1 MKKSLVATL
10 LVALLASSMVFA
22 GFGGNVTASFGWD
35 IDGKTVG
42 FDNNNA
48 PEIEL
53 TLNETAGEKKG
64 EGAVYAE
71 IKANLVVKLSKV
83 TGVKATTTKGDSLEV
98 NAEIKDLSAKVIGE
112 KWYVGITGV
121 MKPADFAKSYH
132 LKDGKDAYWNWE
144 LTTIKTAG
152 IEVGAFDFKAGV
164 GFNKS
169 YAEKG
174 EKDNGTY
181 FTVITPDFKPI
192 EGLVAQGGLTLAV
205 KDTKFENFQFGFG
218 GKVGYASDAVTA
230 NVATDMGYEVTAT
243 KGVFKSEVAADAKY
257 DFVSANLYYSSDVV
271 AKKAEDANKV
281 SKATKNLLNAKLA
294 ADFKS
299 FELPLNVSVEIIDAI
314 NDARNINASVG
325 YTIIE
330 GLKAGLT
337 FNTTLVKNVEWGI
350 KGNVEYTQDQF
361 GTFKADVEYK
371 SENTLAFTASVEN
384 TKLINGATLALA
396 YSGNKINLKDTK
408 ASTIGKVVAS
418 CKIAF

>member
-1 MKKSLVATL
+1 MLFRS
-10 LVALLASSMVFA
+10 
-22 GFGGNVTASFGWD
+22 
-35 IDGKTVG
+35 
-42 FDNNNA
+42 
-48 PEIEL
+48 
-53 TLNETAGEKKG
+53 
-64 EGAVYAE
+64 
-71 IKANLVVKLSKV
+71 
-83 TGVKATTTKGDSLEV
+83 
-98 NAEIKDLSAKVIGE
+98 
-112 KWYVGITGV
+112 
-121 MKPADFAKSYH
+121 
-132 LKDGKDAYWNWE
+132 
-144 LTTIKTAG
+144 
-152 IEVGAFDFKAGV
+152 
-164 GFNKS
+164 
-169 YAEKG
+169 
-174 EKDNGTY
+174 
-181 FTVITPDFKPI
+181 
-192 EGLVAQGGLTLAV
+192 
-205 KDTKFENFQFGFG
+205 
-218 GKVGYASDAVTA
+218 
-230 NVATDMGYEVTAT
+230 
-243 KGVFKSEVAADAKY
+243 
-257 DFVSANLYYSSDVV
+257 
-271 AKKAEDANKV
+271 NKV